1 MERSPINRGRTGSQR
16 QPVGEVL
23 EAEGELGGGGAGR
36 VIVRLEAQDAQRW
49 GHRVQFPGGIESRDL
64 LYLIAI
70 VNLHPAAGQWEDMVD
85 GCITQGEL
93 HIGIVIGQL
102 WEILHHL
109 LEEARLERRPGDP
122 DGEHRER
129 LRLEQVTPFGPG
141 QGNRDGLLLHK
152 APQARRRAAGPAA

>member
-1 MERSPINRGRTGSQR
+1 MVGS
-16 QPVGEVL
+16 G
-23 EAEGELGGGGAGR
+23 
-36 VIVRLEAQDAQRW
+36 
-49 GHRVQFPGGIESRDL
+49 
-64 LYLIAI
+64 
-70 VNLHPAAGQWEDMVD
+70 
-85 GCITQGEL
+85 ITQGEL

-129 LRLEQVTPFGPG
+129 LWLEQVTPFGPG

-152 APQARRRAAGPAA
+152 APQVAQARSWTSGIKGDWESLLQAITLSIIAQQPQDHPALGISKQVKQPASVFHPQSCSGG